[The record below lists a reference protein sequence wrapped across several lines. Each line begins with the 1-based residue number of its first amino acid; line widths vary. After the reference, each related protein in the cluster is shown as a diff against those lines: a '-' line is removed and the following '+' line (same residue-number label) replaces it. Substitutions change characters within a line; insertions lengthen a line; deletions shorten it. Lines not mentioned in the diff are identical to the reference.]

1 MITPYLHFE
10 GHCEEAM
17 RAYAQVL
24 GGDLDLMRYKDMP
37 EAPEG
42 YAHSEAIMH
51 AALMSP
57 YGDLM
62 ASDYPP
68 HVASKPQSSVS
79 VTVST
84 DTVAD
89 GRRIFGALV
98 EGGVPTM
105 EYGPSFFSPGFG
117 MCVDRFGTSWIIMTT
132 PAKPAG

>member
-17 RAYAQVL
+17 QAYRQIL
-24 GGDLDLMRYKDMP
+24 GGDLDLMRYKEMP
-37 EAPEG
+37 DAPEG

-51 AALMSP
+51 SALMSP

-68 HVASKPQSSVS
+68 HVGSKPQSSVS

-89 GRRIFGALV
+89 GRRIYAALV
-98 EGGVPTM
+98 EGGTPTM
-105 EYGPSFFSPGFG
+105 EYGTTFFSPGFG
-117 MCVDRFGTSWIIMTT
+117 TCVDQFGTSWIIMTT
-132 PAKPAG
+132 PVKPG